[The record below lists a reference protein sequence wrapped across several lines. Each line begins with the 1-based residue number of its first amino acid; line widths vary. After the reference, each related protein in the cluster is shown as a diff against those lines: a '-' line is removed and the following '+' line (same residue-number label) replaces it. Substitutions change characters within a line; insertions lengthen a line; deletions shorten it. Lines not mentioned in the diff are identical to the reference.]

1 MIRSNLI
8 VTVKKQQLDAAR
20 KCTNLHNFF
29 DVLYPLLAHA
39 GRGLR
44 PVCACTKMKGL
55 LRAGDGGKPPQTG
68 GREGAEYAI
77 SRFLRHCERS
87 FWMRMPGV

>member
-20 KCTNLHNFF
+20 KCTDLHNFF

-39 GRGLR
+39 GCGLR
-44 PVCACTKMKGL
+44 PVLCMHEK
-55 LRAGDGGKPPQTG
+55 
-68 GREGAEYAI
+68 
-77 SRFLRHCERS
+77 
-87 FWMRMPGV
+87 